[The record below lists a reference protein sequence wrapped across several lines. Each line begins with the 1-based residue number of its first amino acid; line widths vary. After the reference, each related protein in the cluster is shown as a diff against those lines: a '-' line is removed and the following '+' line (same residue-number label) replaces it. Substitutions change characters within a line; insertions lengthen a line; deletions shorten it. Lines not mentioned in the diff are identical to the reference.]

1 MKKLY
6 QSIRL
11 RMEFPSMLDIAV
23 AVIVTLLFG
32 NLTGEIVSR
41 PINSYVQALFML
53 GTLALTV
60 ITIRMIALWII
71 EYTNQ
76 NQNPKS

>member
-6 QSIRL
+6 QNVRL
-11 RMEFPSMLDIAV
+11 RMEFPSIADIV
-23 AVIVTLLFG
+23 IAVIVTLLFG

-41 PINSYVQALFML
+41 PINSYVQASFML

-60 ITIRMIALWII
+60 ITIRMIALWVI
-71 EYTNQ
+71 EYTNHK
-76 NQNPKS
+76 NK

>member
-6 QSIRL
+6 QNIRL
-11 RMEFPSMLDIAV
+11 RMEFPSLLDIAV

-32 NLTGEIVSR
+32 NLAGEIISR
-41 PINSYVQALFML
+41 PINSYVQASFML
-53 GTLALTV
+53 GTLTLTV

-71 EYTNQ
+71 EYVNQ
-76 NQNPKS
+76 NQTPKS

>member
-6 QSIRL
+6 QNVRL
-11 RMEFPSMLDIAV
+11 RMEFPSIADIV
-23 AVIVTLLFG
+23 IAVIVTLLFG

-41 PINSYVQALFML
+41 PINSYVQASFML

-71 EYTNQ
+71 EYVNHK
-76 NQNPKS
+76 NK